1 MYRDQEVGQQLE
13 EIITASLMELHKHK
27 PGEYKT
33 YIYSASFNLSAFCM
47 ALAMK
52 KRCISLNTIHINAS
66 FCLLDKINMCFR

>member
-52 KRCISLNTIHINAS
+52 KDASL
-66 FCLLDKINMCFR
+66 